1 MRQASDGESVGVSRL
16 ASMAKFLLGE
26 RLKAVKAKSVFSCP
40 ERYTRVREST
50 PIRQASAAAN
60 TAPSVGRLLFPQ
72 TLSPSQIDTET
83 CPSAYLRM
91 SHWTSIGSC

>member
-1 MRQASDGESVGVSRL
+1 MRQASDGESVGVARP

-83 CPSAYLRM
+83 CPSA
-91 SHWTSIGSC
+91 